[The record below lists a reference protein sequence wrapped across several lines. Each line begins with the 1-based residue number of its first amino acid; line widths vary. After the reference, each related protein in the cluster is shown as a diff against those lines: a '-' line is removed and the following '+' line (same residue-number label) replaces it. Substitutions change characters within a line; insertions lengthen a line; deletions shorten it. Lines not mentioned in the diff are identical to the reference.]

1 MEHQTTAFEMY
12 SKLQL
17 LKENIETR
25 KLMKCNSIKAKEKM
39 NKLNDNSWKG

>member
-1 MEHQTTAFEMY
+1 MEHQTTAFEIY

-25 KLMKCNSIKAKEKM
+25 KMMKYNPIKAKEEI
-39 NKLNDNSWKG
+39 NKLNNKS